1 MSGLSVEQHA
11 AGFLL
16 VADPTSDAAVE
27 SLVGALVSAG
37 DLLSR
42 IATAVGD
49 VEVFASTARAEALEA
64 RLYSLVEELADLG
77 VAVVA

>member
-1 MSGLSVEQHA
+1 MDQRA
-11 AGFLL
+11 AGSLL
-16 VADPTSDAAVE
+16 VADPTSDAAVDA
-27 SLVGALVSAG
+27 LVDTLVSAG

-49 VEVFASTARAEALEA
+49 VEAFAGTGRSEAFEA

-77 VAVVA
+77 VAVVS